1 MRGIDASE
9 LSEGGEEVDIG
20 GEWLLGLIHGKPC
33 DLQAVVGTEGCDG
46 KTVG

>member
-1 MRGIDASE
+1 MLKKYQRVVKRWT
-9 LSEGGEEVDIG
+9 L

-33 DLQAVVGTEGCDG
+33 DLQAVVRTEGCDG